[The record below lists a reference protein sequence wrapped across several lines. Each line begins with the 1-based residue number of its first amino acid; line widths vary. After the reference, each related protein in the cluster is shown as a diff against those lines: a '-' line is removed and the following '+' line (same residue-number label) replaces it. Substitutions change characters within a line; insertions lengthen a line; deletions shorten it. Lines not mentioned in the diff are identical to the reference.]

1 MSADLTLQDAIA
13 AMVIQ
18 KRAVGY
24 KYLAQE
30 TILRRFLAF
39 SRSQFPELNT
49 ITRNSVDA
57 WVTEAQRRSVKPS
70 TLCGLTA
77 SVRDLARWLIRHGV
91 AAYVLPTDIGPRPSP
106 YVPHIYTDQ
115 ELMAF
120 FAQTDRCHVCA
131 EVPVRHLVMPV
142 FFRTI
147 YACGLRCSE
156 ARLLRADDVDLATG
170 VLQIRDAKGG
180 KDRQIPVSKSLRVR
194 LTHYYAQIDW
204 MGSEWFFPGRGGR
217 PLTLTNVYHNFRRFL
232 WQARISHGGRGKG
245 PRVHDLR
252 HTFAVNNLRQWFA
265 AGKDAGALLPILQTY
280 MGHDSIDDT
289 AYYLRLTAESHPDIV
304 ARLDQALGHIV
315 PLPMGGNHDAN

>member
-1 MSADLTLQDAIA
+1 MSANLTLDDAIA
-13 AMVIQ
+13 GMIAQ

-24 KYLAQE
+24 KYLSEEA
-30 TILRRFLAF
+30 ILRRFLAF
-39 SRSQFPELNT
+39 SHGRFPELNT
-49 ITRNSVDA
+49 ITRDSADA
-57 WVTEAQRRSVKPS
+57 WVTEAQQRSVKPS
-70 TLCGLTA
+70 TLCGLTT
-77 SVRDLARWLIRHGV
+77 SVRDLARWLIRQGV
-91 AAYVLPTDIGPRPSP
+91 AAYVLPTDLGPRPSP
-106 YVPHIYTDQ
+106 YIPYIYTDQ
-115 ELMAF
+115 ELVAF
-120 FAQTDRCHVCA
+120 FAQTDRCHVSA

-156 ARLLRADDVDLATG
+156 ARLLRTDDVDLAAG

-180 KDRQIPVSKSLRVR
+180 KDRQIPVSESLRAR
-194 LTHYYAQIDW
+194 LALYSAQIDW
-204 MGSEWFFPGRGGR
+204 MGQEWFFPGSGER
-217 PLTLTNVYHNFRRFL
+217 PLTLVNVYHNFRRFL

-252 HTFAVNNLRQWFA
+252 HTFAVNNLRRWFA
-265 AGKDAGALLPILQTY
+265 AGKDAEALLPILQAY

-315 PLPMGGNHDAN
+315 PLPMEGDHHAN